1 MEPYRGCN
9 NAHHCGLSFGIC
21 ICIALF
27 NVGIVIIESH
37 TSIGV
42 SLIASSIG
50 LFILIMCIGLFGDII
65 KRRKE
70 RRNLKANMI
79 VQYNIPKPPIVIIQ
93 PDNTYCVGTP
103 IEEHPRPIY
112 TTIPMYVAIV

>member
-1 MEPYRGCN
+1 MQPYSGCN
-9 NAHHCGLSFGIC
+9 NARHCGLSFGFC

-27 NVGIVIIESH
+27 NIGLILIETH

-50 LFILIMCIGLFGDII
+50 LFILTMCIGLFGDII

-70 RRNLKANMI
+70 RRKLKQYV
-79 VQYNIPKPPIVIIQ
+79 VQYHTPRPPIVIIQ